1 MSTSLSH
8 SAVNGGDSNVIPLK
22 PASVTGGRRRRT
34 GKKSRGSRKHKR
46 GGKTHK
52 RHGRKHRK

>member
-8 SAVNGGDSNVIPLK
+8 SAVNGGENTPLK

-34 GKKSRGSRKHKR
+34 GKKSRSSRKHKKH
-46 GGKTHK
+46 GKTHK
-52 RHGRKHRK
+52 KHGRKHRK